1 MSERIT
7 LCVHIII
14 FFKRKK
20 KKQQDIQSQE
30 TDISK
35 TKCFQKCKADSQDLN
50 SQ

>member
-20 KKQQDIQSQE
+20 KEAARYSESGDRHQ
-30 TDISK
+30 
-35 TKCFQKCKADSQDLN
+35 
-50 SQ
+50 